1 VCRRQ
6 ELVKMVSVK
15 NVALTQNDP
24 YTPGLSREF
33 VAEKFGIPLKD
44 VAKLGSAE
52 NPFGP
57 SPKAAAA
64 VERARANIDLYPEW
78 TSQALRTEIGK
89 KYGFDA
95 DCVVCGSGE
104 TEVIS
109 FILRTFAQPGD
120 PVLMYEPCFPIYHM
134 FAENEGRVPVYV
146 QMGPNFSFVIDD
158 YIAKLN
164 SVRPKVAF
172 LTNPHSPTGRLMEEQ
187 EIRAICEAAD
197 NDTLVVLDEAYIH
210 FTQTQGSMHL
220 TREFDNLMVLRTFS
234 KAFGLAGLRLGF
246 GIAANKALITPLLNI
261 KPTWNLGHMQV
272 EGGIAAVNDDE
283 HVKKTVDMVVE
294 MRAYVTKQMQ
304 GLNRVRMVPGSR
316 SNFFLIELTDE
327 SLNSTMAFE
336 ELLKRGVIVKDGSVS
351 FRGLGKRFLR
361 SDVSHKVHMDRLVK
375 SLKEIDLKR

>member
-1 VCRRQ
+1 
-6 ELVKMVSVK
+6 MVSVK

-24 YTPGLSREF
+24 YAPGLSREF
-33 VAEKFGIPLKD
+33 VAQKFGIPLND

-52 NPFGP
+52 NPLGP

-64 VERARANIDLYPEW
+64 VERARAKIDLYPEW

-95 DCVVCGSGE
+95 DCVICGSGE

-146 QMGPNFSFVIDD
+146 QMGPNFSFVIDE
-158 YIAKLN
+158 YIAKLE

-197 NDTLVVLDEAYIH
+197 KDTLVVLDEAYIH

-220 TREFDNLMVLRTFS
+220 TREFDNLVVLRTFS

-283 HVKKTVDMVVE
+283 HVRKTVDMVVE
-294 MRAYVTKQMQ
+294 MRAYVTKQME
-304 GLNRVRMVPGSR
+304 GLNRFRMVPGSR
-316 SNFFLIELTDE
+316 SNFFLIELTDD

-351 FRGLGKRFLR
+351 FRGLGTRYLR
-361 SDVSHKVHMDRLVK
+361 SDVSHKVHMDRLIK
-375 SLKEIDLKR
+375 SLREIDLKR